1 MFIKFNRLL
10 KLNLYFIILLFFSN
24 NLNLSATDKAITN
37 YSKEGKSS
45 TINSYDASYLFDSGD
60 VITINFSGLPIFS
73 DDYVVDINGMIFLPE
88 IYEYSV
94 KGKSKKE
101 IEKELTKKFEKF
113 IKNPIITILLSIP
126 RPLNVYL
133 GGEIKSPGVYR
144 FEYKT
149 RELKKSDAKKFLL
162 NSSKNVIIQRP
173 KLFSAIKE
181 AKGFTSKSDLSNIKI
196 IRKNAQINGGGEI
209 ATKINFISLLNDG
222 DQNQNIDLRDG
233 DKVIIGR
240 SEIPPFKQFLKINS
254 SNISPSLINIYVTG
268 AVEKSGKQLMVQGS
282 SLFEAV
288 ASAGGKLNNIGTIK
302 FIRFKEEG
310 ETIQRSIKYFPSS
323 IKGSKNN
330 PILLE
335 GDVIQVRKN
344 NLGQVTAIIN
354 EIGAPIINAYG
365 IVSLFD

>member
-1 MFIKFNRLL
+1 
-10 KLNLYFIILLFFSN
+10 
-24 NLNLSATDKAITN
+24 
-37 YSKEGKSS
+37 
-45 TINSYDASYLFDSGD
+45 
-60 VITINFSGLPIFS
+60 
-73 DDYVVDINGMIFLPE
+73 
-88 IYEYSV
+88 
-94 KGKSKKE
+94 
-101 IEKELTKKFEKF
+101 
-113 IKNPIITILLSIP
+113 
-126 RPLNVYL
+126 
-133 GGEIKSPGVYR
+133 